1 VREKGRGKGGV
12 LITLSLSFTTF
23 LWGKGKE
30 SVADL
35 GVLAVY

>member
-1 VREKGRGKGGV
+1 MKGGV

-30 SVADL
+30 SVGDL